1 MSTLSGGPNI
11 ITDSSLVLYL
21 DAANNKSYISGSTTW
36 NDVSKVGN
44 TGTLLNGIGYTSS
57 YNGELVFDGSDDRM
71 QLGSS
76 ISLTTSCTF
85 NQWTQPLSGSATTM
99 NTLTYYT
106 LGTAKT
112 LLYSQLIK
120 SSGIWY
126 HQTLVSGY
134 PTYPQEMNVY
144 FQSNVTQFVQNN
156 IPYNSSFTWE
166 RIPGVGSTL
175 KTYINGVFREQ
186 LINTNDYWA
195 NTASLDTA
203 KYEIPPSFKGNIGM
217 MSSYNRALTS
227 QEILQN
233 YNTTKGR
240 FGL

>member
-1 MSTLSGGPNI
+1 MGFYRGPNI
-11 ITDSSLVLYL
+11 VTNGLVLAL
-21 DAANNKSYISGSTTW
+21 DAGNIKSYQSGSTTW
-36 NDVSKVGN
+36 YDKSGN
-44 TGTLLNGIGYTSS
+44 NNNGTLLNGIGYSSS
-57 YNGELVFDGSDDRM
+57 YNGVLSFDGSDDRM
-71 QLGSS
+71 RLGSS
-76 ISLTTSCTF
+76 VPLTTSCTF
-85 NQWTQPLSGSATTM
+85 NQWIQPLSGSATTM
-99 NTLTYYT
+99 TTLTYYT

-156 IPYNSSFTWE
+156 TPYNSSFTWE
-166 RIPGVGSTL
+166 RITGVGSTL

-195 NTASLDTA
+195 NTASLETP
-203 KYEIPPSFKGNIGM
+203 KYEIAVTFKGNIGTT
-217 MSSYNRALTS
+217 SFYNRALS
-227 QEILQN
+227 AEEILQN
-233 YNTTKGR
+233 YNATKGR
-240 FGL
+240 YNL